1 MKHLIIIRHG
11 KSSWDLQVRDHDR
24 VLAQRGIDDAHLIGD
39 ALKELQINPDVIWTS
54 TAARALQT
62 ATLVTEYIDYNLN
75 KLKLKRELYT
85 FDSEELL
92 KVIATC
98 DDSSNTLIIFSHNHG
113 ITDLVNKIGNTRFDN
128 VPTTGVVAIEFD
140 INSWSSIDKGVTK
153 FHLFPKQ
160 IK

>member
-1 MKHLIIIRHG
+1 MKRLIVIRHG
-11 KSSWDLQVRDHDR
+11 KSSWDLNVRDHDR
-24 VLAQRGIDDAHLIGD
+24 VLAQRGVDDGHLIGE
-39 ALKELQINPDVIWTS
+39 ALKELHINPDIIWSS

-62 ATLVTEYIDYNLN
+62 ATLVSEYLDYNLT
-75 KLKLKRELYT
+75 KLKLKRTLYT

-92 KVIATC
+92 NVISSC
-98 DDSSNTLIIFSHNHG
+98 DDSLNSLIIFSHNHG
-113 ITDLVNKIGNTRFDN
+113 ITDLVNKMGNTRFDN

-140 INSWSSIDKGVTK
+140 TDSWSSLNRGVTK

>member
-1 MKHLIIIRHG
+1 MKKLIIIRHG

-24 VLAQRGIDDAHLIGD
+24 VLAQRGIDDAHLIGE
-39 ALKELQINPDVIWTS
+39 ALKELHIDPDVIWTS

-75 KLKLKRELYT
+75 KLNLKRELYT
-85 FDSEELL
+85 FSSEELL
-92 KVIATC
+92 SVIASC
-98 DDSSNTLIIFSHNHG
+98 DDSFNSLIIFSHNHG
-113 ITDLVNKIGNTRFDN
+113 ITDLVNQIGSTKFDN
-128 VPTTGVVAIEFD
+128 VPTTGVVAIDF
-140 INSWSSIDKGVTK
+140 NSDTWSSLTDGVTK

>member
-1 MKHLIIIRHG
+1 MKRLIIIRHG

-24 VLAQRGIDDAHLIGD
+24 VLAQRGIDDGHLIGE
-39 ALKELQINPDVIWTS
+39 ALKELHVNPDTIWTS

-62 ATLVTEYIDYNLN
+62 ATLVSEYLNYNLI

-85 FDSEELL
+85 FDSKELL
-92 KVIATC
+92 SVIATC
-98 DDSSNTLIIFSHNHG
+98 DNTLNSLIIFSHNHG
-113 ITDLVNKIGNTRFDN
+113 ITELVNQIGNTRFEN
-128 VPTTGVVAIEFD
+128 VPTTGVVAIDFD
-140 INSWSSIDKGVTK
+140 TDSWSSLIKGVTK